1 MAANVEVGLEIT
13 IWKHLQVIFEHTD
26 KQIVAAD
33 VLSGICSSLSFKA
46 MFYHYKFCWSWRGQP
61 WGKATK
67 DQMRKSKLEAALRH
81 HLISKASLLLVEETE
96 VAKQAKEKKDPFRSS
111 YSTSV
116 SNHQVCFTEWSS
128 YCSLWR
134 KRLSNNKISF
144 SFPLSLIKGCILQI
158 LILWWKQMSS

>member
-1 MAANVEVGLEIT
+1 MAANVEVGLEIQ

-96 VAKQAKEKKDPFRSS
+96 VAKQAKKKKRS
-111 YSTSV
+111 
-116 SNHQVCFTEWSS
+116 
-128 YCSLWR
+128 
-134 KRLSNNKISF
+134 I
-144 SFPLSLIKGCILQI
+144 
-158 LILWWKQMSS
+158 